1 MFMFCLWLLSCF
13 SATVEELN
21 PRPYGLQSWTLC
33 CLALCRRSLSTL
45 GLGDVVNTGGGG
57 GQQGI
62 YGQSES
68 LSGGTGGG
76 ETQEIFRRETL
87 VNDRMGDVERE
98 ASKMV
103 CRVLRRKIPGRVKG
117 HKGHLSG
124 AVQQNMGWM
133 SLGVW
138 QVWTCFHAILLIHK
152 RSEIPYLDAPV

>member
-1 MFMFCLWLLSCF
+1 MERGGS
-13 SATVEELN
+13 
-21 PRPYGLQSWTLC
+21 PRSESGLED
-33 CLALCRRSLSTL
+33 AVR
-45 GLGDVVNTGGGG
+45 NHP
-57 GQQGI
+57 I
-62 YGQSES
+62 YAQSES

-124 AVQQNMGWM
+124 AVQQNMG
-133 SLGVW
+133 
-138 QVWTCFHAILLIHK
+138 
-152 RSEIPYLDAPV
+152 